1 MFGVRPAERPLRRIV
16 GPRWSRNE
24 EGIRVPE
31 LRSAIVGCGGRAIA
45 HAEAYAAG
53 VRSGSLVACCDIDPD
68 RLRGFATRFSIP
80 ERFSDL
86 DAMIAAVRPDLLH
99 VVASPAFRPAMLDA
113 VLRTRPRAVLVEKP
127 LAQRPQEAAAW
138 VQGCRSAGIAL
149 FVNHQLRYHRPF
161 IRVREILRS
170 GALGRLEFARGSCR
184 GNLLEQGTHLFDLLL
199 LMLGDVMPDWI
210 FAQAEG
216 PGGYAGGHSA
226 PEYCAGAACFPGG
239 LHVGFECG
247 APAGTWRQEPQYWW
261 NKGFEF
267 VGERGR
273 AGAST
278 NHGWW
283 AQTEAGLQGESVGY
297 AAEDLYAQRMLTESI
312 LSALDRPEAHPAYAT
327 TARVSLDLV
336 LAAQRSA
343 LLRRRVDPREP
354 MRDAEIERLR
364 EAMGDAPRA

>member
-1 MFGVRPAERPLRRIV
+1 M
-16 GPRWSRNE
+16 
-24 EGIRVPE
+24 PE
-31 LRSAIVGCGGRAIA
+31 LRAAILGCGGRAVA

-53 VRSGSLVACCDIDPD
+53 VGAGRLVACCDMNAE
-68 RLRGFATRFSIP
+68 RLDAFATRFSIP
-80 ERFSDL
+80 ERFADL
-86 DAMIAAVRPDLLH
+86 EAMISSVRPDLLH
-99 VVASPAFRPAMLDA
+99 VVASPAFRPAILQT
-113 VLRTRPRAVLVEKP
+113 VLRARPRALLVEKP
-127 LAQRPQEAAAW
+127 LAMRPGEAAAW
-138 VQGCRSAGIAL
+138 IEGCRDAGVAL

-161 IRVREILRS
+161 IRVAEILRS

-199 LMLGDVMPDWI
+199 MMTGDAMPEWI

-216 PGGYAGGHSA
+216 AGGYAGSHSA
-226 PEYCAGAACFPGG
+226 PDYCAGAACFPGG
-239 LHVGFECG
+239 LHLGFECG
-247 APAGTWRQEPQYWW
+247 SAAGTWRQEPQYWW

-297 AAEDLYAQRMLTESI
+297 AEEDLRAQMMLTESI
-312 LSALDRPEAHPAYAT
+312 LLSLDHPERHQAHAS
-327 TARVSLDLV
+327 TARLSLDLV

-343 LLRRRVDPREP
+343 FLRRRVDPREP
-354 MRDAEIERLR
+354 MLDAEIEGLR
-364 EAMGDAPRA
+364 SALGEAARA